1 MRAITSAILADKEF
15 HEALA
20 TLLSQKKVAKPLPL
34 LINGLSDGAK
44 EAFLAEM
51 LRACLEE
58 CPAPLLLLAS
68 EEGEAVADAATF
80 YKIPPEQVL
89 VICDDVSFDP
99 GVLRIRKKGSAGGH
113 NGLKSIIACLG
124 SDAFP
129 RIKMGVGKKPE
140 GYDMADFVLGRFGK
154 EDGEKM
160 NAAAQAAADAAIL
173 FVNGKADEAMNRF
186 SR

>member
-68 EEGEAVADAATF
+68 EEGEAASLAAF
-80 YKIPPEQVL
+80 LQGEGIAAAYYPP
-89 VICDDVSFDP
+89 
-99 GVLRIRKKGSAGGH
+99 K
-113 NGLKSIIACLG
+113 
-124 SDAFP
+124 
-129 RIKMGVGKKPE
+129 
-140 GYDMADFVLGRFGK
+140 DFVLLSISASRDT
-154 EDGEKM
+154 ERERLSVLRRIQEGEAFAVVTTP
-160 NAAAQAAADAAIL
+160 AAALAVCVLPFLPGDLAKMAAAHL
-173 FVNGKADEAMNRF
+173 LGSLLRRRLEKARLM
-186 SR
+186 